1 MTTSEI
7 FARVSRLFFVCFIR
21 FCAVMFLGL
30 ELYPQAL
37 YVVNRGV
44 GIDLYFEY
52 KFDIN
57 VNKRKELGRT

>member
-1 MTTSEI
+1 
-7 FARVSRLFFVCFIR
+7 
-21 FCAVMFLGL
+21 MFLGL

-52 KFDIN
+52 KFDIC
-57 VNKRKELGRT
+57 KQKEGTRTDLVPR